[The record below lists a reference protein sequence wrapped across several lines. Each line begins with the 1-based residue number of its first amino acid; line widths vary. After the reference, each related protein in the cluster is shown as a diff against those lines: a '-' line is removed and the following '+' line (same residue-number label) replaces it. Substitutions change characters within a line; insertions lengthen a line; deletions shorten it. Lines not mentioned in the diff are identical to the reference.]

1 MLEITRTC
9 LDVLKQQNI
18 TRPNR
23 ISATILNNVADEL
36 EVRNAAI
43 LNKSR
48 KMNIPTALEPFQ
60 VAEILLAMHDIRKI
74 CCLEKA
80 SDPAYDL
87 LGIYQEDGPGKG
99 TYSVS
104 GHEIRKLCYEYAPGI
119 TRRGIDE
126 VEAVLSARS
135 GRVFRTKDR
144 NLVPVNNGIFDF
156 DAKKLM
162 PFIRD
167 YVFLGKCH
175 VDYVRNP
182 VSPVIHNAKDN
193 TDWEIEEWVRT
204 LSDDPDVVNLIWEIA
219 GACIRPNVYEIR
231 CR

>member
-1 MLEITRTC
+1 MSNKPNSSNGMAGAGPAPSQSLPVQVAGAGEDARDQIMLEITRTC

-104 GHEIRKLCYEYAPGI
+104 GHEIR
-119 TRRGIDE
+119 
-126 VEAVLSARS
+126 
-135 GRVFRTKDR
+135 
-144 NLVPVNNGIFDF
+144 
-156 DAKKLM
+156 
-162 PFIRD
+162 
-167 YVFLGKCH
+167 
-175 VDYVRNP
+175 
-182 VSPVIHNAKDN
+182 
-193 TDWEIEEWVRT
+193 
-204 LSDDPDVVNLIWEIA
+204 
-219 GACIRPNVYEIR
+219 
-231 CR
+231 